1 MQGFFM
7 VTTKVVLILL
17 MMIWFNNINTFAM
30 TLEYDG
36 KKYEYRAK
44 SIKLQIDGKSIETE
58 MPPIILEG
66 RTLVPA
72 RDVFEKLEAKV
83 DWNEKSRQVY
93 VTYKDKVIILTI
105 NNKTAYINQVAE
117 ELDVPAKLINGK
129 TMIPAA
135 FVARGLGFKV
145 DWDEATRVVAI
156 TEGGNNATEPVIKVP
171 AADTYDITKAS
182 LKWES
187 SEEVKAYK
195 ISKIKSREYEDVNI
209 EDLEIDDSNQSV
221 IISASDKISDVT
233 YSYADNKLTLNIE
246 KSIMEFDSNKYTIKE
261 NAFVSGVTST
271 QVSKDPNKS
280 KIVLSLKKA
289 FNYDIAL
296 SSDRKSI
303 VIEFLKNEI
312 YKMDISEKNEKETL
326 LIYGNLK
333 TTVSAFRL
341 TNPDRIVFD
350 VPYSSSKLKYMQA
363 NIKSRYIKAV
373 RTSQFSDDVT
383 RFVVETVGQPEYDII
398 SNDDFAKI
406 TITAPEYKN
415 ITYDNEKDEITKIVL
430 NKPQDKSID
439 ISKIKINDNYL
450 QKNLQIVFSG
460 DFTSEFGNGEIKIND
475 ARVED
480 VKVSKNAGN
489 TMINI
494 YSNTILTCNISEDE
508 KNIYIE
514 LLKPRQ
520 KYNKIVLL
528 DAGHGGTDPGAQV
541 SGVQEKSINLNIT
554 TKLKKLLDEDGSI
567 RVYITRDKD
576 VYPTLQDRVKL
587 AEDVQA
593 DIFVCVHNNAAFSE
607 GAVGTETLYFPS
619 STKNASGLDG
629 KTLAEIIQN
638 TVSKEIGSK
647 NRGILQR
654 PDLYVLKTTTM
665 PAALVEVGYM
675 TNPAELVKLQDD
687 VYITDVANGIYKGIK
702 QVMKE
707 YEPKRN

>member
-36 KKYEYRAK
+36 KKYEYRVK

>member
-1 MQGFFM
+1 M

-36 KKYEYRAK
+36 KKYEYKAK
-44 SIKLQIDGKSIETE
+44 PIKLQIDGKSIETE

>member
-1 MQGFFM
+1 M